1 MSEMNFEVNL
11 GTGIFS
17 ELILGFLIFSSVRD
31 LHNRIGEIRSQQYF
45 ILMLT
50 VTFIEIAADAL
61 SRMDGSTGI
70 IFDIYTA
77 SNMILFLLN
86 PLLMIIWML
95 YVCDQL
101 SIKNNVRKRAL
112 VVFLILTAANAVVS
126 LSTPFSGLIYYF
138 DSANVYHRG
147 PLFMITGTAMLLMA
161 VYTELLLIKYRR
173 NVERNHFI
181 SLLVFLMLPVAASI
195 LQILVYGYAF
205 ALNATVYSELIV
217 FVYVQNRNLDRDYL
231 TGLYNRRKLDNYLN
245 KKMMAADENH
255 QLAAILLDVDNF
267 KSINDKLGHTA
278 GDTALINVAMLL
290 RSITRSDTMVAR
302 YGGDEFCIVADVLR
316 RSDLYAIMKRIR
328 NSTESF
334 NSSADRAFHLSFSI
348 GGDIYDP
355 ASGMTVS
362 EFQTHIDELMYND
375 KLAFSASCKNDT
387 DVVKKERREA
397 GTTRENGGE

>member
-1 MSEMNFEVNL
+1 
-11 GTGIFS
+11 
-17 ELILGFLIFSSVRD
+17 
-31 LHNRIGEIRSQQYF
+31 
-45 ILMLT
+45 
-50 VTFIEIAADAL
+50 
-61 SRMDGSTGI
+61 
-70 IFDIYTA
+70 
-77 SNMILFLLN
+77 
-86 PLLMIIWML
+86 
-95 YVCDQL
+95 
-101 SIKNNVRKRAL
+101 
-112 VVFLILTAANAVVS
+112 
-126 LSTPFSGLIYYF
+126 
-138 DSANVYHRG
+138 
-147 PLFMITGTAMLLMA
+147 
-161 VYTELLLIKYRR
+161 
-173 NVERNHFI
+173 
-181 SLLVFLMLPVAASI
+181 MLPVAASI